1 MGIRWLSGSAPDWR
15 TDGHGFESMGSQ
27 GAKGVCDEIYGDKVI
42 CARELGRTK
51 GNSLLSDPK
60 PSTMRRSDLIRYAPG
75 SCDRS
80 RLHDRATTITS
91 QSEKGWICYPSGV
104 KPSATQKSLSFP
116 PKTSADCSTSV
127 TIFCITTSASILGWA
142 DIILANPFWLLGTRQ
157 YRDRSVVNT
166 QDQATSTDTLPHPC
180 TYRQDPEE
188 DNSAVTSN
196 VNWRRLTYTA
206 YVEAYTCART
216 TRTEAGHSHFR
227 DHRCHL
233 EP

>member
-27 GAKGVCDEIYGDKVI
+27 GSVPGAKGVCDEIYGDKVI

-91 QSEKGWICYPSGV
+91 QSEKGWICYPSGI
-104 KPSATQKSLSFP
+104 KANATQKSLSFP
-116 PKTSADCSTSV
+116 PQTSADCSTSV
-127 TIFCITTSASILGWA
+127 TIFRTTTSASILVVEGPTLFLLTRIHSGFWA
-142 DIILANPFWLLGTRQ
+142 PASTGTEVSLILRTKRL
-157 YRDRSVVNT
+157 
-166 QDQATSTDTLPHPC
+166 
-180 TYRQDPEE
+180 
-188 DNSAVTSN
+188 
-196 VNWRRLTYTA
+196 RLTPYLIPAPIDRTLR
-206 YVEAYTCART
+206 RT
-216 TRTEAGHSHFR
+216 TQQLRLT
-227 DHRCHL
+227 
-233 EP
+233 